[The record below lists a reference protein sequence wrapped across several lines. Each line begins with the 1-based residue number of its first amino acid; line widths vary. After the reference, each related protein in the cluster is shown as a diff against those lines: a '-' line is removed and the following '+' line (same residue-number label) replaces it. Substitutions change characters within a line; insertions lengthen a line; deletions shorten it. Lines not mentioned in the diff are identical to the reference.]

1 MSGTKVLNPDIENTK
16 TNKDTNLNI
25 NQKVDK
31 STSPLLFSESS
42 NPVVINN
49 PTEMKTNSRDMY
61 TYNPYRTK
69 NNLQKKM

>member
-1 MSGTKVLNPDIENTK
+1 MSETNVLNPNIENTK
-16 TNKDTNLNI
+16 TDKDTNLNI
-25 NQKVDK
+25 NKKVDK
-31 STSPLLFSESS
+31 STSPLLFSES

-49 PTEMKTNSRDMY
+49 PTEMKINSRDMY